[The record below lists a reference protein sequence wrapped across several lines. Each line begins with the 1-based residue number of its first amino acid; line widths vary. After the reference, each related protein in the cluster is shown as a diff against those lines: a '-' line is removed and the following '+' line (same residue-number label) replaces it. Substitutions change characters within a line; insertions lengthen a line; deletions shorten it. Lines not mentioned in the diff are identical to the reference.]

1 MFCLGWSSRCHCS
14 DHTPQSHLLCC
25 QYSKACCLSSR
36 VQHPLHKISRM
47 EIQCYYNYA
56 NDTHTCCSFM
66 HSTVCYGNN
75 IPCNIL
81 CQLQN
86 IITIHT
92 LIVLSCIVYTVCVHG
107 MKIAHACRLTYQIFL
122 HLLVCLTHEG

>member
-66 HSTVCYGNN
+66 HSTVCYGNS
-75 IPCNIL
+75 IPCNIMS
-81 CQLQN
+81 
-86 IITIHT
+86 TTEHHYYSHT
-92 LIVLSCIVYTVCVHG
+92 YCTFMYSIYSMCSWYEDSTCMQTYIPNLSSFVG
-107 MKIAHACRLTYQIFL
+107 
-122 HLLVCLTHEG
+122 LLDS